1 MFSAYSIK
9 KTQILGKRRLRL
21 FLAGLEI
28 NTWKL
33 RRTIT
38 SPSRDVKFTI
48 ANAVPV
54 SRWFSPGDLHIWILR
69 RACSPALLAYNG
81 IQYTY
86 MALAVFEDGQ
96 YEYVQEVDKLGE
108 DNSCLWK

>member
-1 MFSAYSIK
+1 MEIEKNDNITIEGCEVYDCECGSSESVV
-9 KTQILGKRRLRL
+9 
-21 FLAGLEI
+21 LAG
-28 NTWKL
+28 
-33 RRTIT
+33 R
-38 SPSRDVKFTI
+38 F
-48 ANAVPV
+48 AHM
-54 SRWFSPGDLHIWILR
+54 DLKKSL
-69 RACSPALLAYNG
+69 SPALLAYNG